1 MFSKQIITGVLS
13 ATLLI
18 APVARVT
25 ADSGDL
31 VGGIVGGIIG
41 GVIVNEAAKNRERKQ
56 SQTITRTIVVAPSV
70 SRAENREVQTAL
82 NYFGFAAGAADG
94 VLGRRS
100 RGAISQYQQSMG
112 YRVTGLLTP
121 YEQDFLVTSYY
132 RAVSGG
138 AATSQ
143 RIAADPQGTRGLLL
157 AYQEEIANPGGG
169 AAGTTSVVDDQF
181 VAAAPVLPNFMGAAV
196 VPSLASHCNAVSLMT
211 NSNGGFTT
219 VSTMVDANAAL
230 NEQFCLARTY
240 AIARGED
247 LVSRVQGFTP
257 SQIAEQCEAF
267 GPAMR
272 EHIAAL
278 SVKSVSDV
286 VSGVSGFVLASG
298 ISPAQMS
305 GTARICLSVGYRTDN
320 MNVAIGSALMLYAL
334 GEKPYGELLGHH
346 LLQGFGASR
355 RSDLAF
361 NWYSASLDALA
372 AGAPA
377 VFAPGQP
384 ERNNLIRQASFRI
397 GGGMSS
403 SRTGTGAAVST
414 SLPSFMMAQ

>member
-13 ATLLI
+13 AALLI
-18 APVARVT
+18 APVARVA

-41 GVIVNEAAKNRERKQ
+41 GVIVNEGAKNRERKE
-56 SQTITRTIVVAPSV
+56 SRTVTRTIVVAPSV

-82 NYFGFAAGAADG
+82 NYFGFPAGAADG
-94 VLGRRS
+94 ILGRRS

-112 YRVTGLLTP
+112 YIVTGLLTP
-121 YEQDFLVTSYY
+121 YERDFLVTSYY

-143 RIAADPQGTRGLLL
+143 RIAADPMGARGLLL
-157 AYQEEIANPGGG
+157 AYQQETVNPGDGT
-169 AAGTTSVVDDQF
+169 AGVAPFVDEVV
-181 VAAAPVLPNFMGAAV
+181 ATAPALPNFMGAAV

-211 NSNGGFTT
+211 NSNGGFATA
-219 VSTMVDANAAL
+219 STMVDANAAL

-247 LVSRVQGFTP
+247 LASRVQGFTP
-257 SQIAEQCEAF
+257 RQIAEQCEAF

-298 ISPAQMS
+298 VSPAQMS

-361 NWYSASLDALA
+361 NWYSAALDAQA

-384 ERNNLIRQASFRI
+384 ERNNLIRQASLRI
-397 GGGMSS
+397 GGGTSAS
-403 SRTGTGAAVST
+403 PTGTDAPVAT
-414 SLPSFMMAQ
+414 SLPSFMVAQ